1 MKRTKILITVIT
13 LLSSIIFII
22 TSCNSGG
29 GKSKAEDLP
38 PGTHCVGV
46 IEVIQTSN
54 YTYLQVEEND
64 DKFWIAVVKREAK
77 SGDVI
82 YYTKAYEMKDFVSKE
97 LGRNFPAVFF
107 VQDPSDRPMAPGET
121 LPPQNMPSGKR
132 EITRLVDISVETPK
146 GGITISDLYKNK
158 EKYAGKSARI
168 RGVVVK
174 YNKQIMQKNWVHIQD
189 GTDFS
194 GKFDLAV
201 TTLDSVEEGNKVTFT
216 GIINLNKDFGAG
228 YRYDVIMEEAKAS
241 DIEPAK

>member
-1 MKRTKILITVIT
+1 MKRSEI
-13 LLSSIIFII
+13 II
-22 TSCNSGG
+22 TTIILLGSMFIMASCNSGG
-29 GKSKAEDLP
+29 GKSNAGDLP

-64 DKFWIAVVKREAK
+64 NKFWIAVVKREAK

-97 LGRNFPAVFF
+97 LGRTFPTVFF
-107 VQDPSDRPMAPGET
+107 VQDPSDRPVAPGET
-121 LPPQNMPSGKR
+121 ISPQNMPSGKK

-158 EKYAGKSARI
+158 DKYSGKTVLV

-174 YNKQIMQKNWVHIQD
+174 FNQEIMHKNWVHIQD
-189 GTDFS
+189 GTDFT
-194 GKFDLAV
+194 GKYDLAV
-201 TTLDSVEEGNKVTFT
+201 TTLDSVEPGSKVTFS
-216 GIINLNKDFGAG
+216 GIISLNKDFGAG
-228 YRYDVIMEEAKAS
+228 YIYDVIMEEAKAS
-241 DIEPAK
+241 NIEPAK